1 MRPSIWVSAISWGS
15 WPWAALKTE
24 ILTELDPA
32 LMERMILDIVIEAL
46 LAKQLRMLGERAL
59 SERER

>member
-1 MRPSIWVSAISWGS
+1 
-15 WPWAALKTE
+15 
-24 ILTELDPA
+24 

-46 LAKQLRMLGERAL
+46 LAKQLRMSGERAL